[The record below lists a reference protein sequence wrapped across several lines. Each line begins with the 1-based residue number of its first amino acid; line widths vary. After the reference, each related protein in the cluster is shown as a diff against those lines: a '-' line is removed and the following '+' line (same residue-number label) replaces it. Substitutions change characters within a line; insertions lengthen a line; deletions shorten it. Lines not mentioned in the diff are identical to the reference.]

1 MAIVGPCLFVCV
13 CFFFC
18 CLCIFLLVKNV
29 NSTSCVQYICFILI
43 GTCDMSIAVDSR
55 RFLHSTAVVFFPY

>member
-1 MAIVGPCLFVCV
+1 MCVCV
-13 CFFFC
+13 CFFVC
-18 CLCIFLLVKNV
+18 VCLLVKNV